1 MNTNKVRALL
11 RLFRFELPFA
21 AGICVLLGE
30 LLALGTW
37 PTARE
42 AVLGFSSVFLLSAAA
57 LILNDYFDVAA
68 DRVNAPDRPLPSG
81 QVTERE
87 VLLLF
92 AAVTILG
99 LGLSYLIGLQALGF
113 AALVWAVGVLYNWRL
128 KRTGLLGNL
137 MVSLSV
143 GLTFVFGALTVGR
156 PLEELVWFF
165 TLTAMLIDLGEE
177 IGVDALDA
185 EGDREIG
192 SQSLALK
199 LGRES
204 ALRISSALFL
214 TVVLWSGVPF
224 LLGWLSWPYLLP
236 LGLMDGVILYSLA
249 QVIVFESAS
258 PRKYLRWIY
267 LSGLAAMLIFLVMRL
282 LD

>member
-1 MNTNKVRALL
+1 MT
-11 RLFRFELPFA
+11 F
-21 AGICVLLGE
+21 
-30 LLALGTW
+30 
-37 PTARE
+37 
-42 AVLGFSSVFLLSAAA
+42 
-57 LILNDYFDVAA
+57 
-68 DRVNAPDRPLPSG
+68 
-81 QVTERE
+81 
-87 VLLLF
+87 
-92 AAVTILG
+92 LG
-99 LGLSYLIGLQALGF
+99 LLLSYLIGLKALIF
-113 AALVWAVGVLYNWRL
+113 ATLVWVVGVLYNWRL

-143 GLTFVFGALTVGR
+143 GMTFIFGALTVGR

-165 TLTAMLIDLGEE
+165 TITAMLIDLGEE

-185 EGDREIG
+185 EGDRELG

-199 LGRES
+199 LGRKS
-204 ALRISSALFL
+204 ALSISGALFL

-236 LGLMDGVILYSLA
+236 LGLMDGVILYALA
-249 QVIVFESAS
+249 QVMVFETPS

-282 LD
+282 LG